1 MGAARILEQ
10 IGQEY
15 ERLSAG
21 ERNGITRTDLAWLDA
36 ILGWAMDA
44 APETRAELEH
54 ARALLALVSF
64 WSWRP
69 RLRLV
74 KGGKA

>member
-15 ERLSAG
+15 ERLTAG
-21 ERNGITRTDLAWLDA
+21 ERNSITRTDLAWLDA
-36 ILGWAMDA
+36 ILGWAADA
-44 APETRAELEH
+44 APEMREELAR
-54 ARALLALVSF
+54 ARALLAIVSF
-64 WSWRP
+64 WGWRP

-74 KGGKA
+74 RGGKA